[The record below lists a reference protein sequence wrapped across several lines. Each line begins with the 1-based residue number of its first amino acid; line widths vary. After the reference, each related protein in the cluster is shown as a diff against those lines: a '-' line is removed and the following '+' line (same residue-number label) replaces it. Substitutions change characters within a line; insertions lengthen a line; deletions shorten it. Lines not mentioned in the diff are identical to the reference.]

1 MADFSA
7 VLKKTIDALA
17 DNSPAAR
24 EKIYQKARTTIE
36 AKLAAITPPPP
47 AAVVERQRKLLD
59 DAIASVEAGYAEPE
73 PIDTVDED
81 ELEHVFAELDVDP
94 IRPAVPVPP
103 PPAASS
109 YEPAAAAA
117 PVAPSLAPPAPE
129 EPAIE
134 EKGDAPAPA
143 SPAPADDDG
152 VPEDEAFS
160 GREAR
165 VNAPLAG
172 SSRPRRKGSS
182 GLAAGIVLLVLAA
195 VAAGAWL
202 YRDDLSRL
210 ANFENAPQ
218 TETDSAAATPETD
231 RQANTSTDGAPAQ
244 NASSDDGDAEQPP
257 ATQRPSKFTQRLTP
271 DGQEIDEGPAG
282 GSPGLGEGTSVAQ
295 ATAPGSGEASPGAT
309 TPPANAGSSNGTNA
323 SAQQQ
328 SLPVGQKAIF
338 YEERTNVSQGSA
350 DPGAVVWSVVQESP
364 GNDLPPEPA
373 IRAEATIPAKNLQL
387 KMTIRRNADESLPA
401 SHIAEIIFLTPDDF
415 DGGGVDNVLR
425 VSMKR
430 SEQDTG
436 SPLLGIPAKI
446 ADGFFLVALSD
457 SKADIETNTLLLRR
471 QSWIDIPVV
480 YKSGRRALITIE
492 RGIPGDK
499 IFTDVLNAWQNSSSG

>member
-1 MADFSA
+1 MFCWSWRR
-7 VLKKTIDALA
+7 
-17 DNSPAAR
+17 SPR
-24 EKIYQKARTTIE
+24 
-36 AKLAAITPPPP
+36 
-47 AAVVERQRKLLD
+47 
-59 DAIASVEAGYAEPE
+59 
-73 PIDTVDED
+73 
-81 ELEHVFAELDVDP
+81 
-94 IRPAVPVPP
+94 
-103 PPAASS
+103 
-109 YEPAAAAA
+109 
-117 PVAPSLAPPAPE
+117 
-129 EPAIE
+129 
-134 EKGDAPAPA
+134 
-143 SPAPADDDG
+143 
-152 VPEDEAFS
+152 
-160 GREAR
+160 
-165 VNAPLAG
+165 
-172 SSRPRRKGSS
+172 
-182 GLAAGIVLLVLAA
+182 
-195 VAAGAWL
+195 GAWL

-210 ANFENAPQ
+210 ANFESAPQ
-218 TETDSAAATPETD
+218 TETDSAAAPED
-231 RQANTSTDGAPAQ
+231 SQPADTDGAPAQ
-244 NASSDDGDAEQPP
+244 NASGGNDGEQQP
-257 ATQRPSKFTQRLTP
+257 ATQRPAKFTQRLTA
-271 DGQEIDEGPAG
+271 DGQEVDEGPAG
-282 GSPGLGEGTSVAQ
+282 GDPGLGEGTSVAQ
-295 ATAPGSGEASPGAT
+295 ATAPGSGEPVPGA
-309 TPPANAGSSNGTNA
+309 TPPANASPNGTNA

-328 SLPVGQKAIF
+328 TLPVGQKAIF

-401 SHIAEIIFLTPDDF
+401 SHIVEIIFLTPDDF

-436 SPLLGIPAKI
+436 NPLLGIPAKI